1 MNNYTIE
8 DLQYKSDKM
17 FEYLRKKLP
26 SIQDET
32 EVMERVNQ
40 LNRMLAESG
49 EYKAYAGYHV
59 DEVIHGEIA
68 KAIDK
73 ALGDKVSASIMN
85 QYVKT
90 ACKEWN
96 YLALAFDRINSAA
109 GKQLMAIQTLIS
121 YEKEKLKIL

>member
-1 MNNYTIE
+1 MKDYRID
-8 DLQYKSDKM
+8 DLQNKSDKM
-17 FEYLRKKLP
+17 FEYLRKPLP

-32 EVMERVNQ
+32 EVMERVNN

-49 EYKAYAGYHV
+49 EYKAVASYRV
-59 DEVIHGEIA
+59 DEVVHGEIA
-68 KAIDK
+68 KAIDT

-96 YLALAFDRINSAA
+96 YLTMAFDRINSAA

-121 YEKEKLKIL
+121 YEKAKLNIL

>member
-1 MNNYTIE
+1 MKDYRID
-8 DLQYKSDKM
+8 DLQNKSDKM
-17 FEYLRKKLP
+17 FEYLRKPLP

-32 EVMERVNQ
+32 EVMERINN

-49 EYKAYAGYHV
+49 EYKAVASYRV
-59 DEVIHGEIA
+59 DEVVHGEIA
-68 KAIDK
+68 KAIDT

-96 YLALAFDRINSAA
+96 YLTLAFDRINSAA

-121 YEKEKLKIL
+121 IEKAKLNIL

>member
-1 MNNYTIE
+1 MKDYRIDE
-8 DLQYKSDKM
+8 LQNKSDKM
-17 FEYLRKKLP
+17 FEYLRKPLP

-32 EVMERVNQ
+32 EVMERINN

-49 EYKAYAGYHV
+49 EYKAVASYRV
-59 DEVIHGEIA
+59 DEVVHGEIS
-68 KAIDK
+68 KAIDT

-96 YLALAFDRINSAA
+96 YLTLAFDRINSAA
-109 GKQLMAIQTLIS
+109 GKQLMAIQVLLS
-121 YEKEKLKIL
+121 YEKEKMRIL